1 MSTRSTIAV
10 KTSNGVDII
19 YCHFDGYPQH
29 HLPILKAY
37 YNTPEKVKELIALG
51 NLSSL
56 DASPT
61 CPKGHTFNNAIEG
74 YCVAYGRD
82 RGERGQEA
90 KHYTTWADAMKE
102 QQQEYN
108 YIFTENGW
116 LCDRIDPTE
125 V

>member
-1 MSTRSTIAV
+1 MSTRSTIAI
-10 KTSNGVDII
+10 KTNNGVDII
-19 YCHFDGYPQH
+19 YCHFDGYLQH
-29 HLPILKAY
+29 HLPILRKH
-37 YNTPEKVKELIALG
+37 YNTTESVKELIALG

-56 DASPT
+56 DESAH
-61 CPKGHTFNNAIEG
+61 CPKGHTFNNPVEG

-82 RGERGQEA
+82 RDESGQEA
-90 KHYTTWADAMKE
+90 KHYATWADALEEQKE
-102 QQQEYN
+102 EYN